1 MFNKNS
7 DTATSKGVVDSL
19 ESPAVSDENCENQ
32 SSSDPFE
39 QVMKIM
45 ESRDQEGEI
54 PSNLLG
60 SALQTSSPAMSFH
73 VSLNSPTQPPPI
85 VPTNSHK
92 MVTRA
97 KAGVSRPRVYESV
110 ISIDISKTTPSSV
123 KEALKSPAWKEAMQ
137 SEFDALQRS
146 NT

>member
-1 MFNKNS
+1 MAGLSVAHQIHLLLRVEDVEKPCAQKTLADRIAQMFNKNS

-60 SALQTSSPAMSFH
+60 VLLVDQT
-73 VSLNSPTQPPPI
+73 
-85 VPTNSHK
+85 VPVLTLP
-92 MVTRA
+92 
-97 KAGVSRPRVYESV
+97 RPLGE
-110 ISIDISKTTPSSV
+110 I
-123 KEALKSPAWKEAMQ
+123 
-137 SEFDALQRS
+137 
-146 NT
+146 